1 MLANKVIYGNIVT
14 MNEKQPRAQAMAI
27 RDGRIAFVG
36 SKDEAQAFLGKD
48 TEVVDFGSETVYPG
62 MIDVHNHMG
71 LLSTVMSG
79 GPHFTYGDSYEKN
92 VRELIEFIKENPG
105 RDFYRAYGY
114 SPDPLIGTEVLDL
127 ILA

>member
-92 VRELIEFIKENPG
+92 VRDII
-105 RDFYRAYGY
+105 
-114 SPDPLIGTEVLDL
+114 
-127 ILA
+127 